1 MVAQIEGLNNLK
13 IKYFVTE
20 LGRLCNEFGNRP
32 VVILVKNIDYVV
44 NNALPELL
52 FLHDKF
58 NNNKKKNILFIVT
71 STIPPQNLP
80 NQLKFTYKQCINSV
94 NQRNKYELFK
104 FLTNKF
110 GINISMSEQ
119 DLMNF
124 VYQNFRNHS
133 NYDVFQVVKACLD
146 LRKQEGG
153 RLDEVDRTTL
163 EKALRNVPGSLSPQI
178 VQYYNL

>member
-1 MVAQIEGLNNLK
+1 MAGDESRPHI
-13 IKYFVTE
+13 
-20 LGRLCNEFGNRP
+20 LGGRRG
-32 VVILVKNIDYVV
+32 VWLVG
-44 NNALPELL
+44 A
-52 FLHDKF
+52 
-58 NNNKKKNILFIVT
+58 
-71 STIPPQNLP
+71 
-80 NQLKFTYKQCINSV
+80 
-94 NQRNKYELFK
+94 
-104 FLTNKF
+104 
-110 GINISMSEQ
+110 GI